1 MKDLKYYLLQVN
13 DEDSTGMYALS
24 LVERPA
30 VGQALFYAFDEDKP
44 LVGYKFQEAE
54 QIITG
59 VAMLADIPIYRNS
72 EPLGEHYIILTKEV
86 IKKMVEKLFK
96 VGKFNNI
103 NLQHNDDAKVNE
115 VFLTESYFIDREK
128 GINPLDFKK
137 ATDGSW
143 VVSYKVANK
152 ELFNQIVS
160 TNKFNGFSLE
170 GIFEYVSIDKFSET
184 KNVFEEY
191 INELLN

>member
-1 MKDLKYYLLQVN
+1 
-13 DEDSTGMYALS
+13 
-24 LVERPA
+24 
-30 VGQALFYAFDEDKP
+30 
-44 LVGYKFQEAE
+44 
-54 QIITG
+54 
-59 VAMLADIPIYRNS
+59 MLADIPIYRNS
-72 EPLGEHYIILTKEV
+72 ESLGEHYIILTKEV

-103 NLQHNDDAKVNE
+103 NLQHNADAKVNE

-128 GINPLDFKK
+128 GINPIDFKK

>member
-1 MKDLKYYLLQVN
+1 
-13 DEDSTGMYALS
+13 
-24 LVERPA
+24 
-30 VGQALFYAFDEDKP
+30 
-44 LVGYKFQEAE
+44 
-54 QIITG
+54 
-59 VAMLADIPIYRNS
+59 
-72 EPLGEHYIILTKEV
+72 
-86 IKKMVEKLFK
+86 MVEKLFK

-103 NLQHNDDAKVNE
+103 NLQHDDAAKVNE

-128 GINPLDFKK
+128 GINPEDFKE

-160 TNKFNGFSLE
+160 TDKFNGFSLE
-170 GIFEYVSIDKFSET
+170 GCFEYIPVDKFSET

>member
-13 DEDSTGMYALS
+13 DEDSTGMFALS

-30 VGQALFYAFDEDKP
+30 VGQTLFYAFDEDKP
-44 LVGYKFQEAE
+44 LVEYKFQEAE

-59 VAMLADIPIYRNS
+59 VAMLADVPIYRKNES
-72 EPLGEHYIILTKEV
+72 LGEHYIVLTKEG

-128 GINPLDFKK
+128 GINPVDFKE

-143 VVSYKVANK
+143 VLSYKVANK
-152 ELFNQIVS
+152 ELFNEIVS

-170 GIFEYVSIDKFSET
+170 GSFEYISVDKFSET
-184 KNVFEEY
+184 KDAFEEY

>member
-30 VGQALFYAFDEDKP
+30 VGQTLFYAFDEDKP
-44 LVGYKFQEAE
+44 LVEYKFQEAE

-59 VAMLADIPIYRNS
+59 VAMLADVPIYRKNES
-72 EPLGEHYIILTKEV
+72 LGEHYIVLTKEG

-96 VGKFNNI
+96 MGKFNNI
-103 NLQHNDDAKVNE
+103 NLQHDDDAKVNE

-128 GINPLDFKK
+128 GINPVDFKE

-143 VVSYKVANK
+143 VLSYKVANK
-152 ELFNQIVS
+152 GLFNEIVS

-170 GIFEYVSIDKFSET
+170 GSFQYISVDKFSET
-184 KNVFEEY
+184 KDAFEEY